1 MKAKIS
7 LIVPIYNEAANSQ
20 NLLQILSQV
29 DPLRF
34 DAELI
39 AVDDGSRDQSAE
51 LIEKMAQQEPRIQLL
66 SFTRNFGKEAAIQAG
81 LAHACGDAAIVIDA
95 DLQHPPELIPQML
108 ALWQQGIWVVDAVK
122 QDRGDESW
130 LSRRFAQVF
139 YGMFKLLANLDIS
152 GQSDYKLLDR
162 KVIDQLLS
170 FPEKN
175 RFFRG
180 LVSWA
185 KFPSAQLPFE
195 VAQRSDA
202 GGSKWSKLKLFRYA
216 INNITNFS
224 SLPLK
229 FVTYLGLLTFC
240 AGLVVAINSLI
251 QKIQGRALDGFTTVN
266 LLIVLIGGAILIGLG
281 IIGHYLAHVFDELK
295 GRPAYLIKSRTET
308 KS

>member
-20 NLLQILSQV
+20 NLLQILSQI
-29 DPLRF
+29 DSQKF

-39 AVDDGSRDQSAE
+39 AVDDGSSDQSAE
-51 LIEKMAQQEPRIQLL
+51 LIEQLAQQDQRIRLL

-81 LAHACGDAAIVIDA
+81 LEHSNGDAVIVIDA

-108 ALWQQGIWVVDAVK
+108 AIWQQGIWVVDAVK

-130 LSRRFAQVF
+130 LSRQFAQVF
-139 YGMFKLLANLDIS
+139 YGMFKFLAKLDIN

-162 KVIDQLLS
+162 KVVDQLLR

-180 LVSWA
+180 MVGWA

-202 GGSKWSKLKLFRYA
+202 GGSKWSKVKLIRYA

-229 FVTYLGLLTFC
+229 LVTYLGLFTFV
-240 AGLVVAINSLI
+240 AGLVVALNSLL

-266 LLIVLIGGAILIGLG
+266 ILIVLIGGAILISLG
-281 IIGHYLAHVFDELK
+281 IIGHYLALMFDELK
-295 GRPAYLIKSRTET
+295 ARPTYLIKTDRQ
-308 KS
+308 KK